1 MILQKLFGFDTK
13 TMKVKTEIIA
23 GITTFL
29 AMAYILA
36 VNPEIFTALEKF
48 GMPTNS
54 VFTATALS
62 AIVGTLVMSVYAKKP
77 FALAPGMGL
86 NAFFVY
92 TVCLGMGHSWQF
104 AVTAVFLEGILFVI
118 LTLTN
123 VRTIIVDAI
132 PLSLRNAISAG
143 IGLFIALIGLK
154 NGKIIVANDTT
165 FITLGDIFHGPALL
179 AVIGF
184 AITSVLLVLKVP
196 GNILIGI
203 IATALIGMIPVW
215 QITDAATGE
224 VMHGALTT
232 FNGVVRTPP
241 SIDPIFCKFQ
251 WHEVLSL
258 DMLIV
263 VFTFL
268 FIDLFDTIG
277 TIIGVSQ
284 KAGEIDANGHIKN
297 IGKAFMADSIGTMAS
312 ACFGTST
319 VAVYVESAAGVGAG
333 GRSGLTSFTTA
344 CCFAISLFFAPIF
357 LGIPSSATT
366 AALVIVGLMMLDPIK
381 KLDLNDFSESIP
393 AFLTIILMPFAYSIS
408 DGILIGMISYVVINA
423 LCGKFKKISPA
434 MWIFTA
440 LFIAK
445 YLFL

>member
-1 MILQKLFGFDTK
+1 MILQRLFGFDTK
-13 TMKVKTEIIA
+13 TMRVKTEIIA

-36 VNPEIFTALEKF
+36 VNPEIFTALESF

-62 AIVGTLVMSVYAKKP
+62 AIVGTLVMSIYAKKP

-284 KAGEIDANGHIKN
+284 KAGEIDANGHINN

>member
-1 MILQKLFGFDTK
+1 MILQRLFGFDTK
-13 TMKVKTEIIA
+13 TMRVKTEIIA

-36 VNPEIFTALEKF
+36 VNPEIFTALESF

-62 AIVGTLVMSVYAKKP
+62 AIVGTLVMSIYAKKP

>member
-77 FALAPGMGL
+77 LALAPGMGL

-132 PLSLRNAISAG
+132 PLSLRNSISAG

-154 NGKIIVANDTT
+154 NGSIIVANDTT

-184 AITSVLLVLKVP
+184 AVTSVLLVLKVP

-203 IATALIGMIPVW
+203 M
-215 QITDAATGE
+215 
-224 VMHGALTT
+224 
-232 FNGVVRTPP
+232 
-241 SIDPIFCKFQ
+241 
-251 WHEVLSL
+251 
-258 DMLIV
+258 
-263 VFTFL
+263 
-268 FIDLFDTIG
+268 
-277 TIIGVSQ
+277 VS
-284 KAGEIDANGHIKN
+284 
-297 IGKAFMADSIGTMAS
+297 
-312 ACFGTST
+312 
-319 VAVYVESAAGVGAG
+319 V
-333 GRSGLTSFTTA
+333 
-344 CCFAISLFFAPIF
+344 
-357 LGIPSSATT
+357 
-366 AALVIVGLMMLDPIK
+366 
-381 KLDLNDFSESIP
+381 
-393 AFLTIILMPFAYSIS
+393 
-408 DGILIGMISYVVINA
+408 
-423 LCGKFKKISPA
+423 
-434 MWIFTA
+434 
-440 LFIAK
+440 
-445 YLFL
+445 